1 MKASITCF
9 GIALMQCF
17 CCLVAVAQST
27 GGQSRVVQLS
37 GGLNAYAGLYR
48 SAGIAGRN
56 QPNPFGLSGA
66 ITVSLPGGITLPFSG
81 VLGNQGTSF
90 RQPFNQFGLS
100 PSYKWA
106 TVHAGYRNVTFSPFT
121 LAGHTFLGGGVE
133 LNPGLL
139 RIGAVYGRFNKA
151 ISSNIA
157 DPNTIP
163 SFKRTGYAFK
173 VGYGKTNNYIDLL
186 VLRAKD
192 DTNSIS
198 GVAATPEQ
206 SIVPAENLVVGL
218 SARLLLVKH
227 ITVEID
233 AAASSY
239 TRDIRSSEVA
249 AEGSNFLAKFLGRMI
264 TPRLSTQLTQATQAA
279 LGYQSKW
286 GSVKLQYKRIDP
298 NFQTMG
304 AYYFQSDIQSYTVA
318 PTLNLL
324 KGKARIAGSYGI
336 QYDNLANNKNVRTG
350 RTIGSLMVSLNPQP
364 EFGVDISLSNYGL
377 NQKAG
382 TRPLID
388 TLRIAQNNLSATVN
402 LRYSILNQE
411 MAHVFNATG
420 TYQQLSDLN
429 ENTASSTENNNEN
442 VNIGYFL
449 THNRSGFGAN
459 LMLSYTQS
467 GLPARDSSMTDNV
480 KFYGPTLGTNY
491 SFFKKKL
498 STSANFS
505 YLVNQQFGITGKV
518 MTASANAGYQIG
530 KKQSI
535 TLSLNY
541 LNSNTGQASEK
552 FDEFRG
558 SFGYGI
564 TF

>member
-1 MKASITCF
+1 MKASFTF
-9 GIALMQCF
+9 LGIALMQCF
-17 CCLVAVAQST
+17 CCLTGFAQNT

-48 SAGIAGRN
+48 PTGVAGRN

-90 RQPFNQFGLS
+90 RQPFNQYGLS
-100 PSYKWA
+100 PTYKWV

-121 LAGHTFLGGGVE
+121 LAGHTFLGGGIE
-133 LNPGLL
+133 LSPGLL

-151 ISSNIA
+151 ISSSIA
-157 DPNTIP
+157 DPNIVP
-163 SFKRTGYAFK
+163 AFKRTGYAFK

-186 VLRAKD
+186 VLRARD

-198 GVAATPEQ
+198 SVVSAPEHRV
-206 SIVPAENLVVGL
+206 VPAENLVVGI
-218 SARLLLVKH
+218 SSRLLLVKH
-227 ITVEID
+227 ITIEID
-233 AAASSY
+233 GAVSSY
-239 TRDIRSSEVA
+239 TRDMHSSEVG
-249 AEGSNFLAKFLGRMI
+249 AEGSNFLAKFLGKMI
-264 TPRLSTQLTQATQAA
+264 KPRLSTQLTQATQAA

-286 GSVKLQYKRIDP
+286 GSIKLQYKRIDP

-324 KGKARIAGSYGI
+324 KGKARISGSYGV
-336 QYDNLANNKNVRTG
+336 QYDNLAKNKNVRTG
-350 RTIGSLMVSLNPQP
+350 RTVGSLMVSLNPQP

-382 TRPLID
+382 LRPLID

-402 LRYSILNQE
+402 LRYLIIGQQMS
-411 MAHVFNATG
+411 HVFNATG
-420 TYQQLSDLN
+420 THQQLSDLN

-449 THNRSGFGAN
+449 THNQSGFGAN

-467 GLPARDSSMTDNV
+467 GLPVRDSSMTGNV

-518 MTASANAGYQIG
+518 MTISVNAGYQIS
-530 KKQSI
+530 KRQSI
-535 TLSLNY
+535 SLSINH

-552 FDEFRG
+552 FDEFRA